1 MHILIDFMSEG
12 SLEIRERTKQ
22 LLNSLI
28 ASDKGETVLRLI
40 PKEHKGKLRKR
51 EETIS
56 PSKLEGTVP

>member
-1 MHILIDFMSEG
+1 MSEG